1 MPAFLF
7 LKLKGDEPQSLES
20 GNEEVLEVATTK
32 SAFPMKQASKG
43 HLIWLSQ
50 KS

>member
-7 LKLKGDEPQSLES
+7 LKLKGDEPRSLES

-43 HLIWLSQ
+43 HLI
-50 KS
+50 